1 MPTFSLPGV
10 GYTLRALITMETF
23 KLNAGKELEVWLNVL
38 QLQHAL
44 TENVVIGCLD
54 FLFVI
59 QPMIC
64 VNANNENFF

>member
-44 TENVVIGCLD
+44 TENISRGNWLLRFSVCYTTYN
-54 FLFVI
+54 
-59 QPMIC
+59 MC
-64 VNANNENFF
+64 KC

>member
-44 TENVVIGCLD
+44 TEN
-54 FLFVI
+54 
-59 QPMIC
+59 MW
-64 VNANNENFF
+64 